1 VKERQIPSMVDTAE
15 AKMKGFSSGT
25 AATAAKET
33 GKTPED
39 FRKSFKG
46 SLKQEKTPEQTK
58 QEQKTQ
64 EAGQKAEQKAQARA
78 ERQDADE
85 IGKNKAIDDE
95 RKILMMEKDR
105 AEQRGDSEGMLA
117 RVRQLQRT
125 YQPGYKPPT
134 GEKKSKHKNKG
145 NQDKSS
151 KKNEINNPVFK
162 EDDSKL
168 NDLLARIEKEKERQ
182 QASAAK
188 FDPKKIS
195 IPASKPD
202 PKAVVRD
209 DELVYNKEPN
219 DLQKQIM
226 RAMSSENRP
235 IEDFR
240 NHPDL
245 VDLFD

>member
-1 VKERQIPSMVDTAE
+1 MLARKAGYAAKKTKDFATSAKNKVTGAVKDFREGFSPAKTPKKAVPEAEMSSKSMFDEPSFQRKAQSAAKVEEKPKVPSKSFEELVKERQIPSMVDTAE

-95 RKILMMEKDR
+95 RKILMMEKNR

-134 GEKKSKHKNKG
+134 GEKKSKHKKLV
-145 NQDKSS
+145 
-151 KKNEINNPVFK
+151 NP
-162 EDDSKL
+162 
-168 NDLLARIEKEKERQ
+168 
-182 QASAAK
+182 
-188 FDPKKIS
+188 
-195 IPASKPD
+195 
-202 PKAVVRD
+202 
-209 DELVYNKEPN
+209 
-219 DLQKQIM
+219 
-226 RAMSSENRP
+226 
-235 IEDFR
+235 
-240 NHPDL
+240 
-245 VDLFD
+245 